1 MMACARF
8 AQGRCAAVVVLSLA
22 GGATVAAQSGLSV
35 FDAAQVTLAEQ
46 PQIKFQREQL
56 TLAEGALQAVSGR
69 FDLRFNGSA
78 DRSRATTPLRVQD
91 QAPDLTTAVANQT
104 DYSLGLAMPLRTGL
118 TLSPT
123 IGVTRQDLEYNP
135 LATNRALIGFGLLQP
150 LMRGRGTDVVT
161 AAETAARYEVSA
173 TTDDLRYTAA
183 ISVYQTAVAYWTY
196 VGAYRTLDVVQASEA
211 RARRLVEELT
221 TLIAAGNRPA
231 ADIREANANLAARS
245 ALRISYQQAV
255 FQARQALGLSMGL
268 TADRAAALPAPLD
281 AFPALADDVTAHTD
295 PRLLD
300 TALANRPDLDAT
312 RERERET
319 RTLTVPARDQLRPQ
333 VDLQVNVGYSGL
345 VEGNQFPGLFTS
357 IGSRLTGPNFLAAV
371 IVSQAKDNNTAH
383 GQLLQTEAA
392 HRQAQIRV
400 DDLSRSIQSNVKI
413 AQDNLE
419 RSAERARLLNTAASE
434 YRVALDNERD
444 KAQLGRS
451 TVIELLLIED
461 RLTASQLDEV
471 TSMQAYA
478 SALAQLRYETGTLI
492 GGDAPGFVI
501 APAALTTVPQPGPQ

>member
-1 MMACARF
+1 
-8 AQGRCAAVVVLSLA
+8 
-22 GGATVAAQSGLSV
+22 
-35 FDAAQVTLAEQ
+35 
-46 PQIKFQREQL
+46 
-56 TLAEGALQAVSGR
+56 
-69 FDLRFNGSA
+69 
-78 DRSRATTPLRVQD
+78 
-91 QAPDLTTAVANQT
+91 
-104 DYSLGLAMPLRTGL
+104 
-118 TLSPT
+118 
-123 IGVTRQDLEYNP
+123 
-135 LATNRALIGFGLLQP
+135 
-150 LMRGRGTDVVT
+150 
-161 AAETAARYEVSA
+161 
-173 TTDDLRYTAA
+173 
-183 ISVYQTAVAYWTY
+183 
-196 VGAYRTLDVVQASEA
+196 
-211 RARRLVEELT
+211 
-221 TLIAAGNRPA
+221 
-231 ADIREANANLAARS
+231 
-245 ALRISYQQAV
+245 
-255 FQARQALGLSMGL
+255 MGL